1 MTWKR
6 INTQFMKNTKKKK
19 NTRKQTNK
27 KTPTTQA
34 YYFQIT
40 EKSGKEKILK
50 EAIGKSTSPVEE

>member
-1 MTWKR
+1 MEEDKYP
-6 INTQFMKNTKKKK
+6 IHEKYKKKK